1 MKLNLLHLVNFI
13 IILLIIIIIDDAD
26 DRTIQ
31 SIESITTSNTES
43 REDSSITT
51 HTQSSASV
59 SSIPDDI
66 AMDKNCIPVQPHGKF
81 PSKQYGSVNRSFQS
95 SWYIDYPWLEYSV
108 SKNCAYCFPCRF
120 FSVNGDKTFIYTGY
134 SNWKCARGKEGG
146 LQVHHMSSK
155 HKDATLSWRQYQSTV
170 ANDSTIIN
178 HLEAGRLKKIQD
190 NRQYVMY
197 LLEVILCCS
206 QQGLALRG
214 HREVQDAEE
223 AINVVNFRSFVR
235 LHSCHIP
242 LLQER
247 LQSIV
252 QKTPHF

>member
-1 MKLNLLHLVNFI
+1 M
-13 IILLIIIIIDDAD
+13 
-26 DRTIQ
+26 
-31 SIESITTSNTES
+31 
-43 REDSSITT
+43 
-51 HTQSSASV
+51 
-59 SSIPDDI
+59 
-66 AMDKNCIPVQPHGKF
+66 
-81 PSKQYGSVNRSFQS
+81 
-95 SWYIDYPWLEYSV
+95 
-108 SKNCAYCFPCRF
+108 
-120 FSVNGDKTFIYTGY
+120 NGDKTFIYTGY

-214 HREVQDAEE
+214 HREVKMQKK
-223 AINVVNFRSFVR
+223 
-235 LHSCHIP
+235 
-242 LLQER
+242 
-247 LQSIV
+247 QSTLSTSGALFDCIHTIFLFC
-252 QKTPHF
+252 KRDYSL